1 MTGGTGQRAAG
12 PVRNEVQ
19 RLSAAE
25 FAEAAAGRRP
35 VVTEQTLR
43 LIREDALPEDW
54 LATTVDCYST
64 EAGYYELAQYGHIQ
78 PLKATVDAF
87 VADALATTAARA
99 VLDVGVGDGHRL
111 ARICSLVTE
120 RCGRVPQPYGIE
132 LSELMIDRARARGL
146 HVIKHDMRKGVPDLG
161 RELDGILFLSADLGY
176 LMDPVA
182 GSDLRSEVLDSVYE
196 HLSPGGVVVLELA
209 SREPRVSPD
218 GADVFHFSRAPVV
231 RDQDGAEEF
240 RGPETWQYVKT
251 FTRAEVVALI
261 ERSAFAATTS
271 SLRYVVRDS
280 PDVHRIG
287 QFIEDRAI
295 SPEESYRILV
305 SLVK

>member
-1 MTGGTGQRAAG
+1 
-12 PVRNEVQ
+12 VQ
-19 RLSAAE
+19 ALSAAE
-25 FAEAAAGRRP
+25 FARAAAGRRP

-43 LIREDALPEDW
+43 LIREDELPEDW

-64 EAGYYELAQYGHIQ
+64 ESGYYELAQYRDIQ
-78 PLKATVDAF
+78 PLKVTVDAL

-132 LSELMIDRARARGL
+132 LSDQMIDRARARGL
-146 HVIKHDMRKGVPDLG
+146 QVVKHDMRRGVPDLG
-161 RELDGILFLSADLGY
+161 RELDGIVFLSADLGY

-196 HLSPGGVVVLELA
+196 HLGPGGVVVLELA
-209 SREPRVSPD
+209 SRDPRVSPD

-231 RDQDGAEEF
+231 RDQIAGEEF

-251 FTRAEVVALI
+251 FSRAEVVALI
-261 ERSAFAATTS
+261 ERSRFDLATST
-271 SLRYVVRDS
+271 LRYVVRDS

-287 QFIEDRAI
+287 HVVEDGAI
-295 SPEESYRILV
+295 SADESYRLLV